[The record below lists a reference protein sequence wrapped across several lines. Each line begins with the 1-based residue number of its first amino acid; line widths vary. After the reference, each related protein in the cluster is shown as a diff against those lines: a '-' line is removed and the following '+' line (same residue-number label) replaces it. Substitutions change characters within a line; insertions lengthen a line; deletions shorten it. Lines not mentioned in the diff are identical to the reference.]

1 MKIEYYRPKSD
12 LLKKYIAGYY
22 FVSPDEN
29 PQPLQYWTFPNNY
42 FITSVNINTEVTL
55 RKNEILI
62 DGSEKENV
70 ISNFVSRYINPIKI
84 TFSGVIHELTFYFE
98 PLGINHFVNDAEQLY
113 QQENAINFAPSA
125 DYLSLMKEIL
135 LMDNRDLQRDTLEA
149 YWLNRLMPKDLAV
162 IESLLADVEADL
174 KIEEIAKKHFV
185 SRQYINKIFGKYL
198 GKSPSE
204 YRKIHRFR
212 NAIGKQK
219 DSKNLTS
226 LSYESLFYDQSHLIK
241 DFKQLTNVNPFSFFK
256 NVDTEKEN
264 IWLFI

>member
-113 QQENAINFAPSA
+113 QQENAIHFAPSA
-125 DYLSLMKEIL
+125 DYLNLMKEIL
-135 LMDNRDLQRDTLEA
+135 RLDNLDLQRDKLEA
-149 YWLNRLMPKDLAV
+149 YWLNQFVPKDLTLV
-162 IESLLADVEADL
+162 EQILTDVEADL
-174 KIEEIAKKHFV
+174 KIEEIATKHQI
-185 SRQYINKIFGKYL
+185 SRQYINKIFRKFL

-204 YRKIHRFR
+204 YRKIYRFR

-219 DSKNLTS
+219 DSRSLTE

-241 DFKQLTNVNPFSFFK
+241 DFKQLTNVNPFA
-256 NVDTEKEN
+256 
-264 IWLFI
+264 